1 VPGLGASFG
10 RGGATTFQQD
20 LANSDCIVIMGS
32 NAAECHPVGFQFV
45 MEAREK
51 GAEVIH
57 IDPRYTRT
65 SAMSTHFLR
74 LRAGSDIA
82 LLGGVINHIL
92 QNGLEFREYVE
103 HYTNASVII
112 DDRFLDTED
121 LDGLFSGWDPG
132 ERQYDTTSWSY
143 EDMRV
148 SASAGERE
156 QGGTMGEQAG
166 HGGQGAALSHGEPP
180 HEDPALEHPRCVFQ
194 ILKRH
199 FSRYTPEMVEQLTG
213 VPAAQVV
220 WLAETLARN
229 SGRER
234 TSAFVYAVGWTQHT
248 VGVQYIRSASIIQLL
263 LGNVGRPGGG
273 VMALRGHATIQ
284 GSTDI
289 PTLYNILPGYIPM
302 PHVHEDN
309 SLERFLDVY
318 SSYAGFWGRMPSYF
332 ISLLKAW
339 WGEAAT
345 PENGYCFD
353 RLPRISDDHSMY
365 QIALGMREKTV
376 KGLIC
381 AGQNPAVGSAN
392 AGLYRRAMADL
403 DWLVVRD
410 FVESETAAFWYD
422 SQEIEDGDLRT
433 EDIGTEVFF
442 LPAAAQTEKSG
453 SYTNTQRLVQWH
465 HKAVEP
471 RGDCRSE
478 LWFYYHLGR
487 IIREKLSGSGEARD
501 RGVLDLTWAY
511 PTEGEIREPSAEA
524 VLAEINGFGPDGRPI
539 GAYTELKDDGSTS
552 CGCWI
557 YCGVYA
563 GGQNMAA
570 RRKPWTEQPAAAPEW
585 GWAWPANRR
594 ILYNRASADRHGKPW
609 SERKRWVWWDA
620 DEGKWTGEDVPDFV
634 VDMPPDYEPPDG
646 ARAEKALRGDKPFI
660 MQGDG
665 RGWLFAPSGL
675 VDGPM
680 PVHYEPDESPIE
692 NLLYGQRSNPVRQ
705 QLRRPRNPH
714 NPAEGEQ
721 GADRF
726 PYVLTTYR
734 LTEHHTGGGMSRY
747 VEHLAELQPALFCE
761 VSPQLAAERG
771 LANGGWATISTSR
784 AEIEARV
791 LVTNRMH
798 PVTVDGRTLHQV
810 GMPFH
815 YGPRGFARGDTPNDL
830 LAMVMDPNVHIQ
842 ESKAATC
849 TIRPGRRAAR
859 RQRRGPEPG
868 AG

>member
-32 NAAECHPVGFQFV
+32 NAAECHPVGFQYV
-45 MEAREK
+45 MDAREK
-51 GAEVIH
+51 GSQVIH

-65 SAMSTHFLR
+65 SAMATRYMR

-92 QNGLEFREYVE
+92 QNGLEFREYVK

-121 LDGLFSGWDPG
+121 LDGLFSGWDPT
-132 ERQYDTTSWSY
+132 ERRYDTRTWSY
-143 EDMRV
+143 KGMEIA
-148 SASAGERE
+148 ASAGERE
-156 QGGTMGEQAG
+156 QGGTIGEQAD
-166 HGGQGAALSHGEPP
+166 HGGQNAGLSRGEPP
-180 HEDPALEHPRCVFQ
+180 HEDPSLEHPRCVFQ

-199 FSRYTPEMVEQLTG
+199 FHRYTPEKVEEITG
-213 VPAAQVV
+213 VPASQVV

-234 TSAFVYAVGWTQHT
+234 TSAFCYAVGWTQHT
-248 VGVQYIRSASIIQLL
+248 TGVQYIRAASIIQLL

-302 PHVHEDN
+302 PHAHVDD
-309 SLERFLDVY
+309 SLKKFIEVY
-318 SSYAGFWGRMPSYF
+318 SGYAGFWGHMPAYF

-339 WGEAAT
+339 WGDAAT
-345 PENGYCFD
+345 PDNEFCFN
-353 RLPRISDDHSMY
+353 RLPRISGDHSMY
-365 QIALGMREKTV
+365 PIALGMRDKTV
-376 KGLIC
+376 KGMIC
-381 AGQNPAVGSAN
+381 VGQNPAVGSAN

-403 DWLVVRD
+403 EWLVVRD

-422 SQEIEDGDLRT
+422 SQEVDDGQLLT
-433 EDIGTEVFF
+433 EEIGTEVFF
-442 LPAAAQTEKSG
+442 MPAAAQTEKNG

-465 HKAVEP
+465 HQAVEP
-471 RGDCRSE
+471 RGDSRSE

-487 IIREKLSGSGEARD
+487 IIREKLADSTEDRD
-501 RGVLDLTWAY
+501 RGVLDLTWTY
-511 PTEGEIREPSAEA
+511 PTEGELQEPNAEA
-524 VLAEINGFGPDGRPI
+524 ILAEINGFGSDGKPVST
-539 GAYTELKDDGSTS
+539 YTELKDDGTTS

-563 GGQNMAA
+563 NGENMAA
-570 RRKPWTEQPAAAPEW
+570 RRKPWKEQSVAAPEW

-594 ILYNRASADRHGKPW
+594 ILYNRASADPDGRPW
-609 SERKRWVWWDA
+609 SERKRWVWWDEA
-620 DEGKWTGEDVPDFV
+620 QGKWTGEDVPDFV
-634 VDMPPDYEPPDG
+634 IDMRPDYEPPEG
-646 ARAEKALRGDKPFI
+646 ARAEKALRGDKPFV

-665 RGWLFAPSGL
+665 RGWLFAPAGL
-675 VDGPM
+675 VDGPL
-680 PVHYEPDESPIE
+680 PVHYEPDESPID
-692 NLLYGQRSNPVRQ
+692 NLVYGQRSNPVRER
-705 QLRRPRNPH
+705 LPRPLNPH
-714 NPAEGEQ
+714 NPAGHEP
-721 GADRF
+721 GAERF

-747 VEHLAELQPALFCE
+747 VEHLAELQPAMFCE

-771 LANGGWATISTSR
+771 LANGGWATISTTR
-784 AEIEARV
+784 AAIEARV
-791 LVTNRMH
+791 LVTDRMD
-798 PVTVDGRTLHQV
+798 PVTVDGHTVHQV
-810 GMPFH
+810 GVPFH
-815 YGPRGFARGDTPNDL
+815 YGPRGFARGDSANDL

-849 TIRPGRRAAR
+849 DIRAGRHAR
-859 RQRRGPEPG
+859 RPRRRGSGPG
-868 AG
+868 DG

>member
-1 VPGLGASFG
+1 
-10 RGGATTFQQD
+10 
-20 LANSDCIVIMGS
+20 
-32 NAAECHPVGFQFV
+32 
-45 MEAREK
+45 
-51 GAEVIH
+51 
-57 IDPRYTRT
+57 
-65 SAMSTHFLR
+65 
-74 LRAGSDIA
+74 
-82 LLGGVINHIL
+82 
-92 QNGLEFREYVE
+92 
-103 HYTNASVII
+103 
-112 DDRFLDTED
+112 
-121 LDGLFSGWDPG
+121 
-132 ERQYDTTSWSY
+132 
-143 EDMRV
+143 
-148 SASAGERE
+148 
-156 QGGTMGEQAG
+156 
-166 HGGQGAALSHGEPP
+166 
-180 HEDPALEHPRCVFQ
+180 
-194 ILKRH
+194 
-199 FSRYTPEMVEQLTG
+199 
-213 VPAAQVV
+213 
-220 WLAETLARN
+220 
-229 SGRER
+229 
-234 TSAFVYAVGWTQHT
+234 
-248 VGVQYIRSASIIQLL
+248 
-263 LGNVGRPGGG
+263 
-273 VMALRGHATIQ
+273 
-284 GSTDI
+284 
-289 PTLYNILPGYIPM
+289 
-302 PHVHEDN
+302 
-309 SLERFLDVY
+309 
-318 SSYAGFWGRMPSYF
+318 
-332 ISLLKAW
+332 
-339 WGEAAT
+339 
-345 PENGYCFD
+345 
-353 RLPRISDDHSMY
+353 
-365 QIALGMREKTV
+365 
-376 KGLIC
+376 
-381 AGQNPAVGSAN
+381 
-392 AGLYRRAMADL
+392 
-403 DWLVVRD
+403 
-410 FVESETAAFWYD
+410 
-422 SQEIEDGDLRT
+422 
-433 EDIGTEVFF
+433 
-442 LPAAAQTEKSG
+442 
-453 SYTNTQRLVQWH
+453 
-465 HKAVEP
+465 
-471 RGDCRSE
+471 
-478 LWFYYHLGR
+478 
-487 IIREKLSGSGEARD
+487 
-501 RGVLDLTWAY
+501 
-511 PTEGEIREPSAEA
+511 SAEA
-524 VLAEINGFGPDGRPI
+524 VLAEINGFGPDGKPV

-563 GGQNMAA
+563 GGENLAA

-620 DEGKWTGEDVPDFV
+620 GTGKWTGEDMPDFV

-784 AEIEARV
+784 SEIEARV
-791 LVTNRMH
+791 LVTDRMH

-849 TIRPGRRAAR
+849 NVRPGRRAAHR
-859 RQRRGPEPG
+859 RRRGPEPG